1 MTLYSYVE
9 GLYSYL
15 IPLFA
20 LSPMGAAGKKAAARL
35 PSPACCVPASMKA
48 VEGKE
53 AAGLFPQWAKRGRAR
68 GW

>member
-1 MTLYSYVE
+1 
-9 GLYSYL
+9 
-15 IPLFA
+15 
-20 LSPMGAAGKKAAARL
+20 MGVAGKKAAARL
-35 PSPACCVPASMKA
+35 PSLACCVPASMKA